1 LQVDD
6 LGGMAKAV
14 ESGMPKLRI
23 EECAA
28 RKQARIDNNAETIV
42 GVNKYRL
49 EDEAAIDTL
58 SIDNVAVKATQV
70 ERLNKLKADRDDGE
84 AAAALAALTEGAK
97 SGANLLELSV
107 VAARAKC
114 TVGEISDAL
123 EVVFG
128 RHNPQN
134 NVISG
139 AYSSEYKKT
148 TDASTVTDAISIV
161 EGFQEKHGRRPRLLV
176 AKMGQDG
183 HDRGA
188 KVVATGFADMGFDV
202 DIGPLFQTPKEV
214 AMQAV
219 DADVHVVGVSSLAAG
234 HKTLVPELFKEL
246 KALGVEDMMV
256 VCGGVIPQKD
266 YDFLYEAGVSQIFG
280 PGTKLPVAV
289 KDMIEVLDERLTA
302 SDE

>member
-1 LQVDD
+1 MSQV
-6 LGGMAKAV
+6 A
-14 ESGMPKLRI
+14 RI
-23 EECAA
+23 ESTKASRDSA
-28 RKQARIDNNAETIV
+28 QA
-42 GVNKYRL
+42 
-49 EDEAAIDTL
+49 EACLT
-58 SIDNVAVKATQV
+58 
-70 ERLNKLKADRDDGE
+70 
-84 AAAALAALTEGAK
+84 ALTEGAK

-107 VAARAKC
+107 AAARAKC

-128 RHNPQN
+128 RHKPDN
-134 NVISG
+134 NVVAG
-139 AYSSEYKKT
+139 AYSSEYAKGANA
-148 TDASTVTDAISIV
+148 ASVTDAISLV
-161 EGFQEKHGRRPRLLV
+161 EGFQGRHGRRPRLLV

-202 DIGPLFQTPKEV
+202 DIGPLFQTPREV
-214 AMQAV
+214 AMQAI

-246 KALGVEDMMV
+246 KDLGAPDVMV

-266 YDFLYEAGVSQIFG
+266 YEFLYQEGVSQIYG

-289 KDMIEVLDERLTA
+289 TEMIAELDRRLEA
-302 SDE
+302 QEALE